1 MLLDRGSCWLGE
13 GVADTLTTSWVT
25 QKRRHCKEKDVSGMR
40 ICCKR
45 GFGSS
50 KKGESSQES
59 VESWIWGEEKAG
71 QSSKMSDAMPQ
82 LPFAYVTPSSRR
94 SLINLST
101 SEGLLTRIH
110 SGEFRKRIATFC
122 KQLLLILHTH
132 LNSRQ
137 ILLSGKIK
145 IQAVSCSVSVRMTA
159 AVRKKLR
166 PRLLHLRFELYYCH
180 VSSG

>member
-101 SEGLLTRIH
+101 SEGLLRTVLEYTR
-110 SGEFRKRIATFC
+110 E
-122 KQLLLILHTH
+122 
-132 LNSRQ
+132 N
-137 ILLSGKIK
+137 
-145 IQAVSCSVSVRMTA
+145 SVRE
-159 AVRKKLR
+159 LR
-166 PRLLHLRFELYYCH
+166 HFASNCF
-180 VSSG
+180 